1 MILRLAALAAVAFAA
16 GNWAAPVLAADEV
29 NVGPG
34 LTLAGAPLAIRG
46 VDPVALA
53 TLNAVAPGE
62 AVRTVVH
69 AGVAYYF
76 ASALTAEAFEA
87 AWSAFEAAPEKYLPR
102 YGGFCAFAVALGKK
116 LDGDP
121 RYADIVDGRLYLF
134 VDAGIFARY
143 LENPREILAKA
154 EAAWPSI
161 EHQAADSL

>member
-1 MILRLAALAAVAFAA
+1 M
-16 GNWAAPVLAADEV
+16 
-29 NVGPG
+29 
-34 LTLAGAPLAIRG
+34 
-46 VDPVALA
+46 ALA

-76 ASALTAEAFEA
+76 ASALTAE
-87 AWSAFEAAPEKYLPR
+87 AFEAAPEKYLPR

>member
-87 AWSAFEAAPEKYLPR
+87 APEKYLPR

-143 LENPREILAKA
+143 LENPSEILAKA

-161 EHQAADSL
+161 EHEAADSL

>member
-1 MILRLAALAAVAFAA
+1 MILRITALAAVAFAA
-16 GNWAAPVLAADEV
+16 GAWAAPVLAADEV

-53 TLNAVAPGE
+53 TLDAVAPGD
-62 AVRTVVH
+62 AVRTVVQE
-69 AGVAYYF
+69 GVAYYF

-87 AWSAFEAAPEKYLPR
+87 APAKYLPQ

-121 RYADIVDGRLYLF
+121 RYADIVDGKLYLF
-134 VDAGIFARY
+134 VNAEIFAKY
-143 LENPREILAKA
+143 LETPQEILAKA
-154 EAAWPSI
+154 EATWASI
-161 EHQAADSL
+161 EHAAADSL

>member
-1 MILRLAALAAVAFAA
+1 MILRIAALAAVAFAA

-87 AWSAFEAAPEKYLPR
+87 APEKYLPR

>member
-87 AWSAFEAAPEKYLPR
+87 APEKYLPR

>member
-87 AWSAFEAAPEKYLPR
+87 APEKYLPR

-154 EAAWPSI
+154 KAAWPSI

>member
-1 MILRLAALAAVAFAA
+1 MIMRLAALAAVAFAA

-87 AWSAFEAAPEKYLPR
+87 APEKYLPR